1 MDTHTCKHTQTFNW
15 NQLKYH
21 MIGASLLT
29 VPCWHVTVSQFGGE
43 QKFLSKTLFWD
54 VLFGISSVVPKWSNS
69 FSRVGHLVFPFGQ
82 WSTIEALSN
91 TLSLECNLRQTIN
104 FKIFLGGDIP
114 PDPLSMS
121 YLWQLS
127 FLRQLAS
134 NTVSSK
140 YIYAKMQVLK
150 LFWYIH
156 PCPSQPR
163 NYIIFL
169 CQCQFEIINTVNLY
183 IYG

>member
-1 MDTHTCKHTQTFNW
+1 
-15 NQLKYH
+15 

-104 FKIFLGGDIP
+104 FKIFLGGDMP

-134 NTVSSK
+134 NTVGSK
-140 YIYAKMQVLK
+140 YPCKIYNCNCTIVVQLYNYTIIPNYTHIKMQVLK
-150 LFWYIH
+150 FF
-156 PCPSQPR
+156 
-163 NYIIFL
+163 FL
-169 CQCQFEIINTVNLY
+169 CHCQFEIINTVS
-183 IYG
+183 